1 MTMKKYALGMIET
14 IGLTSLIAAADEAA
28 KAADIQIITYHKPD
42 AGIVTVYF
50 IGDVASVR
58 EAVSAGVEKAKQIGE
73 YRTSHVIPRPSSDVI
88 NELVNKERK
97 KSETRKKSRARD
109 SKSIDVAQAA
119 NMYTAQGGET
129 LNDNG
134 RL

>member
-1 MTMKKYALGMIET
+1 MKKYALGMIET

-58 EAVSAGVEKAKQIGE
+58 EAVSAGVKKAKQIGE
-73 YRTSHVIPRPSSDVI
+73 YRTSHVIPRPSSNVI
-88 NELVNKERK
+88 NELVNKGRK

-109 SKSIDVAQAA
+109 SKSIDVAQVA

-129 LNDNG
+129 LNDDG